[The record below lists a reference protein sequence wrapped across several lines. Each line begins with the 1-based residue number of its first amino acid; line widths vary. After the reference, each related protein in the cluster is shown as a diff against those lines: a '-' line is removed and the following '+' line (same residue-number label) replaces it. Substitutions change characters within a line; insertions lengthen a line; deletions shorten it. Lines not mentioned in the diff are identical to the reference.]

1 MHGEESVELEN
12 VSGHGVLRGR
22 QAGHRVLAG
31 GDPAVSLRLVDRL
44 PRRRLEVLHARQ
56 HFGGEVVTPTR

>member
-1 MHGEESVELEN
+1 MELEN

-31 GDPAVSLRLVDRL
+31 GDPRSSALRRQ
-44 PRRRLEVLHARQ
+44 RRDSHQMSAWK
-56 HFGGEVVTPTR
+56 HFTNATGGK